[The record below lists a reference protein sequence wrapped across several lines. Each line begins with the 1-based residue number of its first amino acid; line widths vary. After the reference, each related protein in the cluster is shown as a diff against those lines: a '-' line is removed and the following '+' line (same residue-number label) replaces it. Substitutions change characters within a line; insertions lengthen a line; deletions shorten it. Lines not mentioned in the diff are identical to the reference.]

1 MGNMK
6 LKNRDEVS
14 PEFKWHIHRMYAD
27 DDAWN
32 EDLSTAEKLA
42 EEFSDFRGHLGDNAG
57 VLADALEMSDRIE
70 LLLEKTFVYSRMKL
84 DEDNRVSKHQAM
96 HDKAQRYIAKI
107 YAVLSFVT
115 PEITSLSEEILLSF
129 LAEEPRLKTYDHL
142 IRDLIRKKKHVL
154 SADEENLMARLGEVL
169 GSSGTIF
176 TMLNDADMDFGT
188 IEDEDGEETILTHGN
203 YINFMRSHDRRVR
216 EDAYRCCYTSYKG
229 LINTL
234 ASNYGCNVKTDVIT
248 SRIRKYPSARS
259 AALSSGKIS
268 ETVYDNLISAVRDT
282 LPTLHEYMAL
292 RKKVLG
298 LSELKMHDVYVPLV
312 ELPERTISFD
322 EAVEISLKGLAPLG
336 DEYLLQF
343 KKGIDGGWI
352 DIYENRGKTSGAY
365 SFGSYNSDPFVLM
378 NYDNRLEDVFTL
390 VHEMGHS
397 MNSFYTRSN
406 QPFVYGD
413 HSIFTAEVASTVNES
428 LLMKHLLASES
439 DKEMHKYI
447 LNMYIEAFRTTLF
460 RQTMFAE
467 FEHLTHRHVEEG
479 GSLTAD
485 WLNQTYDELNTAYF
499 GPALSHDEFIRY
511 EWARIPHFYRS
522 FYVYQYATGYSAATA
537 ISKLILEGGAKE
549 RDSYIEFLKC
559 GTNDYPVE
567 LLKIAGVDME
577 SEEPVRL
584 AMDTFEALVSELKGL
599 F

>member
-1 MGNMK
+1 
-6 LKNRDEVS
+6 
-14 PEFKWHIHRMYAD
+14 
-27 DDAWN
+27 
-32 EDLSTAEKLA
+32 
-42 EEFSDFRGHLGDNAG
+42 
-57 VLADALEMSDRIE
+57 
-70 LLLEKTFVYSRMKL
+70 
-84 DEDNRVSKHQAM
+84 
-96 HDKAQRYIAKI
+96 
-107 YAVLSFVT
+107 
-115 PEITSLSEEILLSF
+115 
-129 LAEEPRLKTYDHL
+129 
-142 IRDLIRKKKHVL
+142 
-154 SADEENLMARLGEVL
+154 
-169 GSSGTIF
+169 
-176 TMLNDADMDFGT
+176 
-188 IEDEDGEETILTHGN
+188 
-203 YINFMRSHDRRVR
+203 
-216 EDAYRCCYTSYKG
+216 
-229 LINTL
+229 
-234 ASNYGCNVKTDVIT
+234 
-248 SRIRKYPSARS
+248 
-259 AALSSGKIS
+259 
-268 ETVYDNLISAVRDT
+268 
-282 LPTLHEYMAL
+282 
-292 RKKVLG
+292 
-298 LSELKMHDVYVPLV
+298 
-312 ELPERTISFD
+312 
-322 EAVEISLKGLAPLG
+322 
-336 DEYLLQF
+336 
-343 KKGIDGGWI
+343 
-352 DIYENRGKTSGAY
+352 
-365 SFGSYNSDPFVLM
+365 M

-428 LLMKHLLASES
+428 LLMKHLLASER